1 MNDLRKIRTKT
12 EKNGQN
18 DAVII
23 TKADLDR
30 IKDATTIKSKDQLI
44 QEKKLMEEQKE
55 AALIKSKMRKTK
67 MLEMDAMR
75 ATRVK
80 PNEFQVAEKN
90 KAETLLSKA

>member
-30 IKDATTIKSKDQLI
+30 IKDATTIKTKDQLI
-44 QEKKLMEEQKE
+44 QEKKLVEEQKE
-55 AALIKSKMRKTK
+55 AALIKSKMRKT
-67 MLEMDAMR
+67 
-75 ATRVK
+75 
-80 PNEFQVAEKN
+80 
-90 KAETLLSKA
+90 